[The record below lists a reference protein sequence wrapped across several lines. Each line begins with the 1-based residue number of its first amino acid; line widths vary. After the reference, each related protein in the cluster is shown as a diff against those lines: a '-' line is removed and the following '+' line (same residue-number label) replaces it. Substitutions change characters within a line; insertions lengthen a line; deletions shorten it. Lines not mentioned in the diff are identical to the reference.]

1 MVGGFKKRFMTIQQL
16 KELGFKREWLSDGSG
31 YWMQLNINSFI
42 NGCHIT
48 VEDSIYTI
56 WGIDIDN
63 KLHSYLTKGIA
74 TPEILKD
81 LINRLAI

>member
-1 MVGGFKKRFMTIQQL
+1 MTVEEL
-16 KELGFKREWLSDGSG
+16 KELGFKREWLSDSSG

-56 WGIDIDN
+56 WGVDIETKQDF
-63 KLHSYLTKGIA
+63 YFTKGIA
-74 TPEILKD
+74 TSDILKD
-81 LINRLAI
+81 LIKQLSI